1 MDHTAHTPVDEIR
14 IGRIK
19 ATIWANIAAD
29 GRIRH
34 NVALTRLY
42 KTDEGWRQTQS
53 FGRNDLLVIAKVVD
67 QAHARIL
74 ALQPAADAEQ
84 PEPAAAPPAETGG
97 A

>member
-1 MDHTAHTPVDEIR
+1 MDNTVHTPVDDIR

-19 ATIWANIAAD
+19 AAIWTNTAAD

-34 NVALTRLY
+34 NVTLTRLY

-53 FGRNDLLVIAKVVD
+53 FGRDDLLVIAKVVD
-67 QAHARIL
+67 QAHARVL
-74 ALQPAADAEQ
+74 ALQPAAE
-84 PEPAAAPPAETGG
+84 PPAETGG